1 MPHRDVTFRLLPFP
15 NYREKSRKD
24 SGLRKKRKK
33 KKEEKAQKVDVHPS
47 RM

>member
-1 MPHRDVTFRLLPFP
+1 MPHRDMTFRLLPFP

-33 KKEEKAQKVDVHPS
+33 KEEKAQKVDVYPS